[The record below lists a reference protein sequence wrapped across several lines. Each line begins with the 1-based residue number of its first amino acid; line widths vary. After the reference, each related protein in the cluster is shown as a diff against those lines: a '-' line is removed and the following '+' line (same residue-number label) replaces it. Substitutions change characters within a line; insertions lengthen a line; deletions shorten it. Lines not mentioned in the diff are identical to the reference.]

1 MGSSARIDT
10 PVTGAREVRPE
21 PAPTIRSMSLPASLY
36 LDIIRRALDEDL
48 AEAGDLTTEACI
60 PADSTSVA
68 EIGVR
73 RRGVV
78 AGLEV
83 GATVFHT
90 VDPEV
95 TVELA
100 AADGDR
106 VEAGQVLGRVEGRSR
121 SILTAERT
129 ALNLMGRMSGV
140 ATATARLVDAIEGTG
155 AVIADTRKTMPG
167 LRALDKYAVR
177 MGGGRNHRFG
187 LYDAVLIKDNH
198 IVAAGG
204 ITAAVVATRARVG
217 HMVKIEVEV
226 ETLEQLDELLEVGA
240 DVVLLDNMDPATLRT
255 AVENVAGRLVTE
267 ASGTVTLE
275 TVREIAESG
284 VDVISAG
291 WITHSPPQLDIGLDF
306 VG

>member
-1 MGSSARIDT
+1 
-10 PVTGAREVRPE
+10 
-21 PAPTIRSMSLPASLY
+21 MSLPASLY
-36 LDIIRRALDEDL
+36 LDIVRRALDEDL
-48 AEAGDLTTEACI
+48 AEAGDLTSEACI

-73 RRGVV
+73 RPGVV

-83 GATVFHT
+83 GATVFRT

-95 TVELA
+95 TVALT

-140 ATATARLVDAIEGTG
+140 ATATARLVDAIDGTG

-167 LRALDKYAVR
+167 LRVLDKYAVR

-198 IVAAGG
+198 IVAAGS
-204 ITAAVVATRARVG
+204 ITEAVEAARARVG
-217 HMVKIEVEV
+217 HMVRIEVEV

-240 DVVLLDNMDPATLRT
+240 DVVLLDNMEPDTLRG
-255 AVENVAGRLVTE
+255 AVDKVAGRMVTE

-275 TVREIAESG
+275 TVRAIAESG
-284 VDVISAG
+284 VDVISVG